1 MTDLA
6 DREDAPVLEALD
18 WYDEDDKKLKKR
30 FFLGGV
36 NGGSLIIRRNSRG
49 LRLFVRGTEIRTH
62 PYLVDLMNVSRS
74 LVAIAAGRQVYD
86 QYEPV
91 PTEGRFARDDE
102 YFLCNL
108 AEGEYI
114 IDKRSHLG
122 IEDLYLI
129 ARPDFDARSQ
139 PARARV
145 TLKPKAERGR

>member
-36 NGGSLIIRRNSRG
+36 NGGRLIIRRNSRG
-49 LRLFVRGTEIRTH
+49 LRLFVRGTDIRTH

-74 LVAIAAGRQVYD
+74 LVALAAGRLVYD
-86 QYEPV
+86 EYQPV

-129 ARPDFDARSQ
+129 AGPDYAARSQ

-145 TLKPKAERGR
+145 ALKPKAERGR